1 MTTID
6 ESTIVSQPM
15 LEPSKDNP
23 VHRQAQAWQLGI
35 LTDRAG
41 HVHLGAVVAG
51 TGGEPCAYLDLL
63 APVGAASVAE
73 LDLEHLVVL
82 VHGEQL
88 TDLRLLVQQCIHDKR
103 LRDQLVQLADQAEPH

>member
-6 ESTIVSQPM
+6 ESTIIALPA
-15 LEPSKDNP
+15 LEPSEDDP

-63 APVGAASVAE
+63 APVGAANVAE
-73 LDLEHLVVL
+73 LDLGHLVVV

-88 TDLRLLVQQCIHDKR
+88 THLRRLVQQCIDDAR
-103 LRDQLVQLADQAEPH
+103 LRQQLMQLADQGESH

>member
-6 ESTIVSQPM
+6 ESTVVAQRT
-15 LEPSKDNP
+15 LEPSEDDR

-63 APVGAASVAE
+63 APVAPPMWLSWTSSTWSCWCTASSSPTSAGLSSNASTMSGSE
-73 LDLEHLVVL
+73 
-82 VHGEQL
+82 
-88 TDLRLLVQQCIHDKR
+88 R
-103 LRDQLVQLADQAEPH
+103 